1 MIKTLR
7 VQQWWLYFFHP
18 LFCHG
23 GWNPRELL
31 GFFGKKF
38 GAKIWKGP
46 LVGLFRGYI
55 LGCPPS
61 QDASHH
67 QVYYIFSRGI
77 PIKKLQK
84 LLSFW
89 LLIWKQKDELAT

>member
-1 MIKTLR
+1 MVVIFFPPIVLS
-7 VQQWWLYFFHP
+7 WWLESQ
-18 LFCHG
+18 G
-23 GWNPRELL
+23 VV
-31 GFFGKKF
+31 GFFGKKV